1 MNTLKLSQ
9 IGIKFTT
16 DATNN
21 KDAVKALEEACK
33 QVGIQM
39 VGIPYAELV
48 DENGYEIKQTDF
60 ADYEVNMHVE
70 GNYNVTVRAKS
81 WDEAKLKA
89 VKSWENAD
97 FGPLQDIDAEVI
109 NATNLSTDEL
119 HNYV

>member
-60 ADYEVNMHVE
+60 ADYEVNMRVE
-70 GNYNVTVRAKS
+70 GKYNVTVRAKS

-89 VKSWENAD
+89 VKAWENAD

-109 NATNLSTDEL
+109 YATNLSTDEL
-119 HNYV
+119 HNYA